1 MNLGWVMLLAC
12 CIAGSIASAQDE
24 SVAEPP
30 AETPA
35 ELPPNVDL
43 KSAANTPL
51 TLSVEVRTIVGLSAG
66 TKGGGIGLRADVEQ
80 LNKAIADVGAKVS
93 PIEIRVELPGDV
105 LFDFDKTNLK
115 PVAEETL
122 RKVATIIKARSK
134 GTVQINGYTDSKGS
148 DAYNLRLSDGRA
160 RSVKDWL
167 SKNAAVPAA
176 SMSTKGFGEANP
188 VAPNEKP
195 NGADN
200 PEGRA
205 RNRRVELIIP
215 TR

>member
-1 MNLGWVMLLAC
+1 MNLRGTLFLAC
-12 CIAGSIASAQDE
+12 WIAGPIAAAQDE
-24 SVAEPP
+24 GGAEPP
-30 AETPA
+30 ADLPA
-35 ELPPNVDL
+35 NVDL
-43 KSAANTPL
+43 KSPVNSPL
-51 TLSVEVRTIVGLSAG
+51 SISSEVRTIVGLDTS
-66 TKGGGIGLRADVEQ
+66 TKGGGIGLSADIQQ
-80 LNKAIADVGAKVS
+80 LSKAMTEVGAKVS
-93 PIEIRVELPGDV
+93 PIEIRVDLPGDV

-122 RKVATIIKARSK
+122 RKVATIIKARAK
-134 GTVQINGYTDSKGS
+134 GTVQIHGYTDSKGA
-148 DAYNLRLSDGRA
+148 DAYNLRLSEGRA

-167 SKNAAVPAA
+167 AKNAAVSAQA
-176 SMSTKGFGEANP
+176 MTTKGFGEANP

-195 NGADN
+195 NGTDN

>member
-1 MNLGWVMLLAC
+1 MNLRGVLVACWLAAS
-12 CIAGSIASAQDE
+12 IAGAQDE
-24 SVAEPP
+24 PVGEPP
-30 AETPA
+30 AD
-35 ELPPNVDL
+35 LPPNVDL
-43 KSAANTPL
+43 KSPANRP
-51 TLSVEVRTIVGLSAG
+51 LSVSGEVRTIVGLGSTA
-66 TKGGGIGLRADVEQ
+66 KGGGIGLRADVEQ
-80 LNKAIADVGAKVS
+80 LNKAMTDVGAKAT
-93 PIEIRVELPGDV
+93 PIEIRVDLPGDV

-122 RKVATIIKARSK
+122 RKVATIIKARAK
-134 GTVQINGYTDSKGS
+134 GTVQIRGYTDSKGA
-148 DAYNLRLSDGRA
+148 DAYNLKLSEGRA

-167 SKNAAVPAA
+167 AKNAAVPPQ
-176 SMSTKGFGEANP
+176 SMTTKGLGEANP

-195 NGADN
+195 NGTDN